1 VKGQAKQAA
10 QNDIIANQT
19 KAIEKQE
26 KKVLDLEARLK
37 KASELPTAGGP
48 FEAAAKADPKE
59 IKKLKDEL
67 AKAHLTIVD
76 QGKKCELLRSL
87 PWVSADGSDH
97 G

>member
-1 VKGQAKQAA
+1 MKGQAKQAA

-19 KAIEKQE
+19 KAIEEQE

-37 KASELPTAGGP
+37 KALELPTAGGP

-59 IKKLKDEL
+59 MKKLKDEL

-76 QGKKCELLRSL
+76 QGKKCELQH
-87 PWVSADGSDH
+87 VSQASTANGSNN